1 MPAYAT
7 GPGPRTREWIK
18 SAADLAL
25 SADAPR
31 TGTAA
36 FSEDAM
42 RAALRFHMSASA
54 RVTSVRTARRR
65 DPEHHFAPV
74 IDYCPNIAEHMAYA
88 ESARQKFPRK
98 PELPR

>member
-7 GPGPRTREWIK
+7 GPGSGTRERIK

-42 RAALRFHMSASA
+42 RAASSGLRFHMSASA

-65 DPEHHFAPV
+65 DPEH
-74 IDYCPNIAEHMAYA
+74 ISY
-88 ESARQKFPRK
+88 
-98 PELPR
+98 L